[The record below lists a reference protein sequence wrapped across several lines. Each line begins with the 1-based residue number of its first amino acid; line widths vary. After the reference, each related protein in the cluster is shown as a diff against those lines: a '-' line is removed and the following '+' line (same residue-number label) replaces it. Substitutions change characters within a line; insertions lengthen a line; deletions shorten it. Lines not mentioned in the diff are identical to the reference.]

1 MKLPGKSYLLLG
13 IGLVTGVAAA
23 AQSFSIVNQKR
34 APARSLML
42 GLPFD
47 GTAKGSLANLMQAAR
62 VAKDPRSMPTKAE
75 IALARQAF
83 ASEPLAASSL
93 PILIQEAG
101 AAGKGGQARQ
111 LLQRAGQLTRRNNLL
126 NAMLIDDATKLNDPS
141 RAVVLLGRAMTV
153 NYKVRDLYVGRMAAA
168 TVSRGALE
176 ALPPLLGQ
184 NPDWSKEYWT
194 TVVGNRALIPNGAKI
209 RLRIVGAP
217 WNLKKP
223 DEIDFQ
229 LIRELANL
237 DPAMAFRLSQALG
250 APKPATGEI
259 LANPDFRR
267 EPRFV
272 PLDWELLQSGDIGA
286 DIEPAAGRL
295 VLSSLPAAS
304 GVAAR
309 QLVHVA
315 GAGRYRVQWKLSGL
329 PAGGDASLKFR
340 LACADRSRPAA
351 PIAPAILTQGAGSA
365 AIDVRNVTCDWY
377 WATLELDTSNSAA
390 GVDVEVR
397 QLSLRREGAVPVA
410 DGAAQSK
417 P

>member
-1 MKLPGKSYLLLG
+1 MTLSGKSYLLLG
-13 IGLVTGVAAA
+13 IGLVVGVAAA

-62 VAKDPRSMPTKAE
+62 VAKDPRSMPTEAE
-75 IALARQAF
+75 ISLARQAF
-83 ASEPLAASSL
+83 ASEPLAAPSL
-93 PILIQEAG
+93 PILIEA
-101 AAGKGGQARQ
+101 AAATGKGGQARQ

-184 NPDWSKEYWT
+184 NPDWSKEYWA
-194 TVVGNRALIPNGAKI
+194 TVVGNRALIPNGAQV
-209 RLRIVGAP
+209 RLRIAGAP
-217 WNLKKP
+217 WNMKRP
-223 DEIDFQ
+223 GEIDFQ

-250 APKPATGEI
+250 APRPAAGEI
-259 LANPDFRR
+259 LANQDFRR

-309 QLVHVA
+309 QLVHIA
-315 GAGRYRVQWKLSGL
+315 QPGRYRVQWKQSGL
-329 PAGGDASLKFR
+329 PAGGDVSLKFR
-340 LACADRSRPAA
+340 LACADRSRPAMD
-351 PIAPAILTQGAGSA
+351 IAPAMLKPGFGNAVIEIRDAS
-365 AIDVRNVTCDWY
+365 CDWY
-377 WATLELDTSNSAA
+377 WTTLELDTSNSAV
-390 GVDVEVR
+390 GIDVELR
-397 QLSLRREGAVPVA
+397 QLSLRREGSAPAA
-410 DGAAQSK
+410 DGAAK
-417 P
+417 PKL